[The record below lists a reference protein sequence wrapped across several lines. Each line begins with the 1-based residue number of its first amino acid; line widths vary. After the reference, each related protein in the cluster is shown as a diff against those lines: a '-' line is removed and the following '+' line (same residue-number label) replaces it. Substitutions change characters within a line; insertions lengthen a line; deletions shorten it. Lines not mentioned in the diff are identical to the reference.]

1 MVVEVYMPKMSDHME
16 LGEILDWLVGEGEHV
31 EKGQPLLEIQTDK
44 VVAELDAPASGF
56 VKGIRRGAVPGAEVP
71 VGETLAFIV
80 TDDTE
85 QVPVLASLSP
95 SDERSSPDS
104 EEPLVMDRPEH
115 QAAAD
120 SGAIRATPVSRRL
133 AKELGVDLTTVQGS
147 GPGGRIRE
155 ADVRAVAEANS
166 VAPEVVAECDS
177 SDEWFD
183 LTAYQRVTARQMTV
197 SAQTIPQFVLDRDVD
212 VTSLLRLR
220 TAMSEK
226 IEKDGGLRLTITAL
240 LVKLIGLSLRDC
252 PRANASF
259 ENGRVRQHWHVNV
272 GVAVGTPAGVA
283 VPVIHDADSLDLGDI
298 VQKLAHFRE
307 AAAEVQFRAGEL
319 ADGTFTISNLGMY
332 GVDRFTAMV
341 NPPQAAI
348 LAVGRITERPAR
360 TAEGTIALCPQ
371 VTLSVTVDHRVLDG
385 VQGAQFLDDIARRVE
400 QPWGLL

>member
-16 LGEILDWLVGEGEHV
+16 MGEILDWLVGEGEHV
-31 EKGQPLLEIQTDK
+31 EEGQPLLEIQTDK
-44 VVAELDAPASGF
+44 VVAELEAPASGF
-56 VKGIRRGAVPGAEVP
+56 VKGIRSGAVPGAEVP

-85 QVPVLASLSP
+85 QVPVLASLS
-95 SDERSSPDS
+95 DERSSPDS
-104 EEPLVMDRPEH
+104 EESLVMDRPER

-120 SGAIRATPVSRRL
+120 FGAIRATPISRRL

-166 VAPEVVAECDS
+166 VAPEVVA
-177 SDEWFD
+177 DEWFD

-212 VTSLLRLR
+212 VTNLLRLR
-220 TAMSEK
+220 TTMSDK
-226 IEKDGGLRLTITAL
+226 IEKDGGLRLTLTAL
-240 LVKLIGLSLRDC
+240 LVKLVGLSLRDC

-259 ENGRVRQHWHVNV
+259 EDGRVRQHGHVNV

-283 VPVIHDADSLDLGDI
+283 VPVIHDVDSLDLGDI

-307 AAAEVQFRAGEL
+307 AAAEMQFRAGEL

-332 GVDRFTAMV
+332 GVDRFSAMV

-348 LAVGRITERPAR
+348 LAVGRIVERPAR
-360 TAEGTIALCPQ
+360 SAEGAIALCPQ
-371 VTLSVTVDHRVLDG
+371 VTLSLAVDHRVMDG
-385 VQGAQFLDDIARRVE
+385 VQGAQFLADIACRIE
-400 QPWGLL
+400 EPSGLL